1 VRAPAALLG
10 LALAFPASG
19 GTVTGTVSVLEKDGR
34 NASDLSDVV
43 VWVDGVKVKPKPTT
57 IRVAMRAK
65 SFTPHVAVVAVGG
78 SVEFPNDDPL
88 FHNAFSVSGE
98 NHFDLELYKRP
109 KSGSWTPVAPG
120 IVRVFC
126 NIHPQ
131 MSAIVVVRDN
141 PFFAKANADGSFVI
155 EGVPAGKYALK
166 AWHERG
172 GEGSLDIS
180 VPVEG
185 QAGAQLVLDASSFKR
200 AQHKNKFGK
209 DYSASGADKY

>member
-1 VRAPAALLG
+1 
-10 LALAFPASG
+10 
-19 GTVTGTVSVLEKDGR
+19 VSVLEKDGR
-34 NASDLSDVV
+34 KASDLSDVV
-43 VWVDGVKVKPKPTT
+43 VWVDGLKEKAKGATL
-57 IRVAMRAK
+57 RVTMRAK
-65 SFTPHVAVVAVGG
+65 SFTPHVAVALVGG

-98 NHFDLELYKRP
+98 NRFDLELYKRP
-109 KSGSWTPVAPG
+109 KSGSWTPLAPG

-131 MSAIVVVRDN
+131 MSAIIVVRDN
-141 PFFAKANADGSFVI
+141 PYFAKANADGSFVI
-155 EGVPAGKYALK
+155 EGVPAGKYAFK

-172 GEGSLDIS
+172 GEGSLEIS

-185 QAGAQLVLDASSFKR
+185 QVGAQLVLDASSFKR

-209 DYSASGADKY
+209 DYSAAGADKY